1 MGETAREL
9 ERTVQTVLARGEGVE
24 VASPPR
30 EIYLTMAENVTRQA
44 SAWQCEHGMIGD
56 PHNPPGVESVTATA
70 RYCAAVGHLL
80 AAGRC
85 ADLLESGARA
95 MEWCLGQLA
104 GSLEAESQ
112 WPCANFNLKD
122 MMVLYAAA
130 PGRVSA
136 ERLAAWREQLS
147 SWEPEQVYH
156 GHVNWWFY
164 ATAAEAMR
172 IEHGLSERVDWI
184 DATLEGEM
192 PQWTAHGMYRDPGD
206 PVTYDLTVRQCL
218 AMMLEHG
225 YAGRFAG
232 WARETLR
239 TGALTTLL
247 MVSATG
253 VVPFGGRS
261 AQYHMQEAM
270 LAYLAE
276 WQARQ
281 EAARGDMRLAG
292 ALRRMALAGA
302 QAASRWLLRE
312 PYAVSK
318 NLMADEPFFGQD
330 GFGAGQSALSGYG
343 LLAAN
348 LFAGAW
354 HVADERIEPRAAPAD
369 IGGCALHLPDAFFR
383 VFATAGG
390 YHIEIDTR
398 GQPGYDATGL
408 GRIHRVGLPVE
419 LALNMPID
427 PQPGYRTPLTPAARR
442 VAFGPGWPAGEGWR
456 WLAEAARDDDYEV
469 RVSTEER
476 RDAVTVE
483 VEYSGAIGA
492 PQGLVRESHHLS
504 SNGLRYEAHVPG
516 APRLRLQV
524 PAIETDGE
532 ATSTIDL
539 DTSGLRVSYRGH
551 AYQVRLDRPATRA
564 FVEDW
569 PAPNRNAIHR
579 VAVFEAEGEHVGC
592 RIELR

>member
-1 MGETAREL
+1 
-9 ERTVQTVLARGEGVE
+9 
-24 VASPPR
+24 
-30 EIYLTMAENVTRQA
+30 
-44 SAWQCEHGMIGD
+44 
-56 PHNPPGVESVTATA
+56 VTATA

-95 MEWCLGQLA
+95 MQWCRAQLER
-104 GSLEAESQ
+104 SLEAGES

-122 MMVLYAAA
+122 MMVLCAAA
-130 PGRVSA
+130 R
-136 ERLAAWREQLS
+136 ERLPADRIAAWRARLS
-147 SWEPEQVYH
+147 GWEPEQVYH
-156 GHVNWWFY
+156 GHANWWFY
-164 ATAAEAMR
+164 ATAAEALR

-184 DATLEGEM
+184 DATLAGEM
-192 PQWTAHGMYRDPGD
+192 PQWSAHGMYRDPGD
-206 PVTYDLTVRQCL
+206 PVTYDLTVRQSL
-218 AMMLEHG
+218 AMMLAHG

-239 TGALTTLL
+239 AGALATLL
-247 MVSATG
+247 MVSPTG

-281 EAARGDMRLAG
+281 EAARGDPRLAG

-302 QAASRWLLRE
+302 QAASRWLLRA

-318 NLMADEPFFGQD
+318 HLMADEPFFGQD
-330 GFGAGQSALSGYG
+330 GFGAGQNAHSGYG

-354 HVADERIEPRAAPAD
+354 HVADETTEPRPMPAD
-369 IGGCALHLPDAFFR
+369 IGGYALHLPDAFYR
-383 VFATAGG
+383 TFATAGG

-408 GRIHRVGLPVE
+408 GRIHRAGLPVE

-427 PQPGYRTPLTPAARR
+427 PQPRYAMPLTPAARR
-442 VAFGPGWPAGEGWR
+442 VGFGPGWPVGEGWR

-469 RVSTEER
+469 RVTTDEGA
-476 RDAVTVE
+476 DAVTVE
-483 VEYSGAIGA
+483 VEYGGDIGA
-492 PQGLVRESHHLS
+492 PQALVRENYHLS
-504 SNGLRYEAHVPG
+504 REGLGYEAHVPG
-516 APRLRLQV
+516 AHRLRLQV

-532 ATSTIDL
+532 ATSAIEVDA
-539 DTSGLRVSYRGH
+539 SGLRVSYRGH
-551 AYQVRLDRPATRA
+551 AYTVGLERPAARA
-564 FVEDW
+564 FVEDRR
-569 PAPNRNAIHR
+569 APNRNGIYHI
-579 VAVFEAEGEHVGC
+579 AVFEAEGEHVGC
-592 RIELR
+592 RIEPR